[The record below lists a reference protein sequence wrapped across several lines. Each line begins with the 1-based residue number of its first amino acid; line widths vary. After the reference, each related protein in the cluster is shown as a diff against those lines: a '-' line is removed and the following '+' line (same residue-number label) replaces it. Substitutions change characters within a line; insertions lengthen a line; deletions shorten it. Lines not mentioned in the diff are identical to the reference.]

1 MAGLGLAKKVGLTA
15 LGLASGGAAGN
26 YLDILFHPYVKT
38 KMREEPNTKNIS
50 SEDFW
55 IFVHFEI

>member
-50 SEDFW
+50 SEDF
-55 IFVHFEI
+55 

>member
-26 YLDILFHPYVKT
+26 YLNILFHPYVKA
-38 KMREEPNTKNIS
+38 KILREELNK
-50 SEDFW
+50 
-55 IFVHFEI
+55 

>member
-26 YLDILFHPYVKT
+26 YLDILIYFILTLKL
-38 KMREEPNTKNIS
+38 K
-50 SEDFW
+50 
-55 IFVHFEI
+55 